1 MDYNWNFAPLVTFWP
16 VLLEGLKSTLF
27 LFAVSLAG
35 TLSLGLVVG
44 LCRYS
49 RAWYLYYPATLF
61 VEIFRN
67 IPVLVQIMWFYFAF
81 PIIAPVRIDP
91 LSAALLG
98 IVLNGAAYASELY
111 RAGIQSIEPGQWEG
125 GRAIGMSYFQIMR
138 RVVLPQ
144 AIRRVLPPL
153 TSRMIE
159 VFKATT
165 LASVVSYPEILYR
178 AKLLSSRFF
187 NPIET
192 YTVLALAFFLILFPL
207 VRATMSLERRLSRSD

>member
-1 MDYNWNFAPLVTFWP
+1 MDYNWNFAPLITYWP
-16 VLLEGLKSTLF
+16 VLWEGLKSTLV
-27 LFAVSLAG
+27 LFCAALAG

-44 LCRYS
+44 LCRYA
-49 RAWYLYYPATLF
+49 RTWLLFGPATLF
-61 VEIFRN
+61 VEVFRN

-81 PIIAPVRIDP
+81 PIISPFRIDP

-98 IVLNGAAYASELY
+98 IILNGAAYASEIY
-111 RAGIQSIEPGQWEG
+111 RAGIQSVEPGQWEG
-125 GRAIGMSYFQIMR
+125 GRAIGMSYAQIMR
-138 RVVLPQ
+138 RVILPQ
-144 AIRRVLPPL
+144 AVRRVVPPL

-192 YTVLALAFFLILFPL
+192 YTILALAFFLILFPL